1 MDITTLKSF
10 ELSAM
15 ITLETRCRTLL
26 VQAQCYALQRADDVM
41 SHDQKRASDWTRQ
54 DPVAEQLVVRD
65 FTRPSFSGGL
75 KGVACETNNIIG
87 YVVYNISMYYS
98 RHVLYSYKG
107 QDRLS
112 SPCLKRSRHNDIIL
126 CNIASG

>member
-10 ELSAM
+10 ELSAI

-41 SHDQKRASDWTRQ
+41 SHDQIRASDWTRQ

-75 KGVACETNNIIG
+75 KGVACETNSTTAK
-87 YVVYNISMYYS
+87 NIS
-98 RHVLYSYKG
+98 
-107 QDRLS
+107 LS
-112 SPCLKRSRHNDIIL
+112 SSLDL
-126 CNIASG
+126 DVT

>member
-26 VQAQCYALQRADDVM
+26 VQAQCYALQRTDDVM

-75 KGVACETNNIIG
+75 KGVACET
-87 YVVYNISMYYS
+87 SE
-98 RHVLYSYKG
+98 
-107 QDRLS
+107 
-112 SPCLKRSRHNDIIL
+112 
-126 CNIASG
+126 

>member
-1 MDITTLKSF
+1 MITTLKSF

-15 ITLETRCRTLL
+15 ITLETRCHTLL
-26 VQAQCYALQRADDVM
+26 VQAQCYALQRADDVL

-75 KGVACETNNIIG
+75 KGVACETILRG
-87 YVVYNISMYYS
+87 LMEKQDLDTDVDTDTDTDTDTVDST
-98 RHVLYSYKG
+98 SY
-107 QDRLS
+107 
-112 SPCLKRSRHNDIIL
+112 I
-126 CNIASG
+126 